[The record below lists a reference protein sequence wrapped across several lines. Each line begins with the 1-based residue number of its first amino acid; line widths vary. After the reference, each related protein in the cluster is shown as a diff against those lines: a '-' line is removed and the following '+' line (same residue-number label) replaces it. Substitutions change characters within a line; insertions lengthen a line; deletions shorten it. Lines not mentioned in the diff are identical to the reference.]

1 VTSREQRRE
10 ARTRVKALVREAR
23 AQVDAMPLVQQARRR
38 RSQLLAQRRAL
49 FGALILLL
57 LLFVRCDCDREPTP
71 ARAPGEVAAE
81 VLDAGVKTPAPALL
95 KRAPTKARID
105 PSVRPGYDPGAQQAP
120 SWLDDF
126 RMQVAARS
134 PRLALCFQGADRPGA
149 LRWSVALNPASGSV
163 SDHLF
168 EPVGGA
174 DLSTAQ
180 LACLQRTLSV
190 PGYRV
195 TTQDDAQSL
204 PARVSLVIE
213 F

>member
-1 VTSREQRRE
+1 VTPREQRRE
-10 ARTRVKALVREAR
+10 ARARIKALVREAR

-38 RSQLLAQRRAL
+38 RSQRRAL
-49 FGALILLL
+49 LGALILLL
-57 LLFVRCDCDREPTP
+57 LIFVRCDCDPQPTP
-71 ARAPGEVAAE
+71 ARTPGEVAVE

-95 KRAPTKARID
+95 KRAPTKVRIA
-105 PSVRPGYDPGAQQAP
+105 PSVRPGYQPGAQQAP

-163 SDHLF
+163 SDHNF

-180 LACLQRTLSV
+180 LTCLQRTLSE

-195 TTQDDAQSL
+195 TIQDGVQSL